1 MIDKIV
7 LYGLYLITSVLV
19 FGVIVLVHELG
30 HFTVAK
36 LAGVHVYE
44 FSIGFGPRLA
54 GFKKRET
61 SYNLRVIPLG
71 GYVRMAGMDPEE
83 DQREAARSAENE
95 PEFAEESHGPDE
107 KGKVIPVVDQ
117 AKSFSHKSVP
127 QRMAIIASG
136 PIMNFILAIILFAL
150 TIWISGLPDRN
161 IVGQVMKGKP
171 ADVVGIREGD
181 RINKINNK
189 PVKVWEDIIGMIHNS
204 PNKRIKLEI
213 GRGQETRVVYVTPE
227 IDREN
232 NIGLIGIIAKS
243 RKPGVF
249 ESLKSGAVQSYTML
263 SMTADFIRKMMA
275 RQIPVQ
281 LSGPVRITY
290 ELGKAAQMGLNKV
303 IYFAGILSLQIGLFN
318 LLPFPALDGSRLMF
332 LGVEGIRGMPID
344 PSKENFIH
352 LVGLALLLLLMV
364 VITYQDIAQ
373 MIS

>member
-7 LYGLYLITSVLV
+7 LYGLYAITSVLV
-19 FGVIVLVHELG
+19 FGAIVLVHELG

-54 GFKKRET
+54 GFRKRET
-61 SYNLRVIPLG
+61 AYNLRVIPLG
-71 GYVRMAGMDPEE
+71 GYVRMAGMDSEE

-95 PEFAEESHGPDE
+95 PESAEGSHHPEE
-107 KGKVIPVVDQ
+107 KSKVVPIVEP

-127 QRMAIIASG
+127 QRMAIIACG
-136 PIMNFILAIILFAL
+136 PLMNFILAIVLFVV
-150 TIWISGLPDRN
+150 TIWMSGLPDKN

-171 ADVVGIREGD
+171 ADVIGIRVGD
-181 RINKINNK
+181 TINRINDK
-189 PVKVWEDIIGMIHNS
+189 PVKAWEEIIGIIHNS
-204 PNKRIKLEI
+204 PNKQIKLEI
-213 GRGQETRVVYVTPE
+213 GRGQETREFKVVPE
-227 IDREN
+227 KDRETN
-232 NIGLIGIIAKS
+232 WGLIGVIPKI

-249 ESLKSGAVQSYTML
+249 ESMKLGVAKSYAML
-263 SMTADFIRKMMA
+263 SLTADFIGKMMA
-275 RQIPVQ
+275 KQIPVQ

-290 ELGKAAQMGLNKV
+290 ELGKAAQVGLINV
-303 IYFAGILSLQIGLFN
+303 INIAGILSLQIGLFN
-318 LLPFPALDGSRLMF
+318 LLPIPALDGSRLMF

>member
-19 FGVIVLVHELG
+19 FGLIVLVHELG

-54 GFKKRET
+54 GFRKRET
-61 SYNLRVIPLG
+61 AYNLRVIPLG

-83 DQREAARSAENE
+83 DQREAAARNAEDDPETVEERTGGNNKGIPIVE
-95 PEFAEESHGPDE
+95 P
-107 KGKVIPVVDQ
+107 

-136 PIMNFILAIILFAL
+136 PVMNFILAIVLFVA
-150 TIWISGLPDRN
+150 TIWMSGLPDKN

-171 ADVVGIREGD
+171 ADVIGIREGD
-181 RINKINNK
+181 TITRLNDK
-189 PVKVWEDIIGMIHNS
+189 PVKAWEEIIGIIHNS
-204 PNKRIKLEI
+204 PNKQIKLEI
-213 GRGQETRVVYVTPE
+213 GRGQETRVFKVVPE
-227 IDREN
+227 KDRETN
-232 NIGLIGIIAKS
+232 WGLIGVIPKI

-249 ESLKSGAVQSYTML
+249 ESLKLGVVRSYAML
-263 SMTADFIRKMMA
+263 SLTADFIGKMMA
-275 RQIPVQ
+275 KQIPVQ

-290 ELGKAAQMGLNKV
+290 ELGKAAQVGLINV
-303 IYFAGILSLQIGLFN
+303 INIAGILSLQIGLFN
-318 LLPFPALDGSRLMF
+318 LLPIPALDGSRLIF

-352 LVGLALLLLLMV
+352 LVGLALLLLLMI